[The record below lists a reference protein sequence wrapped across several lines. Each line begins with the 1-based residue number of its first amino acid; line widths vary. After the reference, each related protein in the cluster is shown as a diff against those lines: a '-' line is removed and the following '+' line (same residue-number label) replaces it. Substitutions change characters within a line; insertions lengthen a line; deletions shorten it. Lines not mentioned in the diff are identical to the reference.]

1 MPEPA
6 ADKERE
12 RERGNERVCE
22 CEKDSAICSKA
33 KQTAGRT
40 AMETWC
46 IHLWIALH
54 LESVINLLH
63 N

>member
-12 RERGNERVCE
+12 REREGEWKE
-22 CEKDSAICSKA
+22 ESAICSKA

-40 AMETWC
+40 AMETSC